1 MRRYT
6 VVLVPAVLLASWAGA
21 ASAQSGR
28 APSVSEAVRRVPSH
42 PNAGTGVI
50 VRGASTS
57 RDRSCRDGYGYE
69 TQRGSR
75 RPYGTGESYDRY
87 GRYDGKDPFKNE
99 SHQDAYGRGYPPGQ
113 RDARAGGQGS
123 IAVAGATAD
132 ADRAHE
138 CGYNQRS
145 RTSYERNYD
154 RYDDRRD
161 EKYRGNDRDRKNRR

>member
-6 VVLVPAVLLASWAGA
+6 VVLVPAVLLASWAGTT
-21 ASAQSGR
+21 SAQSGR
-28 APSVSEAVRRVPSH
+28 APSVTEAVRRVPSH

-57 RDRSCRDGYGYE
+57 RDPLCRHEHGYGA
-69 TQRGSR
+69 QRTR
-75 RPYGTGESYDRY
+75 
-87 GRYDGKDPFKNE
+87 
-99 SHQDAYGRGYPPGQ
+99 QDAYGRGYPPGQ

-123 IAVAGATAD
+123 IAVARATAD

-138 CGYNQRS
+138 CGYNERS
-145 RTSYERNYD
+145 RTSYERNDD

-161 EKYRGNDRDRKNRR
+161 EKYKGNDRDRKNRR